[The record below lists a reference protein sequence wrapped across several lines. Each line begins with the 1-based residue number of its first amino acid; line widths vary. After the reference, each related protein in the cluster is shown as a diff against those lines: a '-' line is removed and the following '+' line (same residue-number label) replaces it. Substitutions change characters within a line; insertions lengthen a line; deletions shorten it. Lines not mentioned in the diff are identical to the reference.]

1 MVDGREHL
9 GLVVSVVD
17 GHDLVGLEYE
27 SASVLFRGAAIRAR
41 FEAVRLAQS
50 LLLVPYKL
58 LLLMIF
64 EKGG

>member
-1 MVDGREHL
+1 MVDGREHF